1 VRFSGRPNLAPRLE
15 ADRRLHSPDRVA
27 DAGIIE
33 AGKADSKSSAAILLP
48 GKAAAG
54 QELQS
59 MLRRV
64 LLEPVVMF
72 DEDNVARFAAWR
84 LNMAQNLA
92 FIVEVKT
99 GRIGPEIK
107 GWRPERLRAA
117 LLRLGMFEGEL
128 VPEIA
133 EELEHASAIDVGSW
147 SIVKLLVTKRPFRE
161 GYWLNLTLADADAFI
176 ANRVAVYKADKLAD
190 RLRFPD
196 DLMQYLAWKS

>member
-1 VRFSGRPNLAPRLE
+1 MNFGETLTYWYLRLNGFIPLRNFVLHRANIEGRTAADSDLLAVRFPHVYEEIGGRPN
-15 ADRRLHSPDRVA
+15 DW
-27 DAGIIE
+27 
-33 AGKADSKSSAAILLP
+33 
-48 GKAAAG
+48 
-54 QELQS
+54 
-59 MLRRV
+59 
-64 LLEPVVMF
+64 
-72 DEDNVARFAAWR
+72 DNARFAAWR
-84 LNMAQNLA
+84 LNIAQNLA

-117 LLRLGMFEGEL
+117 LPRLGMFEGEL